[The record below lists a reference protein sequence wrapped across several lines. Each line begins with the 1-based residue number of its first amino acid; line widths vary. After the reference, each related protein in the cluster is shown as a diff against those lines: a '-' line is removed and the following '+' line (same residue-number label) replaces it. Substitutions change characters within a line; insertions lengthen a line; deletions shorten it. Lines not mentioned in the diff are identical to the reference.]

1 MRLDS
6 RSQLGRA
13 AAGRRVDFTRR
24 MPKNA
29 CIAKHRVLLVEDNPD
44 NQLVTRLMLES
55 LGHPV
60 EWVSDAESAL
70 QKLSVRPYDVVF
82 LDLVLPGID
91 GFEFVR
97 RLRRKIADPE
107 RPWVVALTA
116 HTMEVDETM
125 CRTAGAND
133 FLSKP
138 LSLEGLAGALAR
150 APGPPEPASDKT
162 EDRID

>member
-1 MRLDS
+1 LIFG
-6 RSQLGRA
+6 QGIA
-13 AAGRRVDFTRR
+13 
-24 MPKNA
+24 KNA
-29 CIAKHRVLLVEDNPD
+29 CIVKYRVLLVEDNPD

-70 QKLSVRPYDVVF
+70 QKLSERPYDVVF

-97 RLRRKIADPE
+97 RLRRRIADPE

-125 CRTAGAND
+125 CRSAGAND

-138 LSLEGLAGALAR
+138 LSLEGLARALAQ
-150 APGPPEPASDKT
+150 APEPSELASDKT